1 MSAHNLN
8 FKYFQC
14 HGIDSA
20 LRPVQNGCK
29 LADGVFGVL
38 LVWTLLYCCSI
49 VLIGLFLGPNKQN
62 AGIGSDDGLV
72 PFRQNAIVGTNDELL
87 LMHMCATRP
96 KWVNVI
102 FTPGFTVISTP
113 LKGTWY
119 AECLFCYA
127 WMIIIKSLF
136 PRKAGNRRL
145 GGLSSLVA
153 TWVVITT
160 TCGANS
166 DEISGCRLDDLLF
179 AMFLLTEYLHPFYY
193 DIYITE
199 MCMKI
204 LYIVLLCL
212 ETSLSL
218 HLFFFSPK

>member
-1 MSAHNLN
+1 M
-8 FKYFQC
+8 
-14 HGIDSA
+14 
-20 LRPVQNGCK
+20 
-29 LADGVFGVL
+29 
-38 LVWTLLYCCSI
+38 
-49 VLIGLFLGPNKQN
+49 
-62 AGIGSDDGLV
+62 
-72 PFRQNAIVGTNDELL
+72 PFRQNAIVETNDALL

-119 AECLFCYA
+119 VECLLCYA

-136 PRKAGNRRL
+136 SRKAGSRRL
-145 GGLSSLVA
+145 GSLSSLVA

-166 DEISGCRLDDLLF
+166 DEFSGCRLDDLLF
-179 AMFLLTEYLHPFYY
+179 AVLLLTEYLHPFYC

-212 ETSLSL
+212 KTSLSL
-218 HLFFFSPK
+218 HLFLFSPKEASTISQFYRRRWHRVLALDSVRCHRWRWGSVGVVGLTVFGLRCPINIIFTPVLLWYPHKWNV